1 MVTRNVN
8 CEKMVASVRTFD
20 HCHYKFNFGHFFR
33 TGFESELLDQNLII
47 VSLIMF
53 IYTVLFLKALF
64 QNAQDEIFEIFKMLE
79 NNIKFTRTAC

>member
-1 MVTRNVN
+1 
-8 CEKMVASVRTFD
+8 MVAFVRTFD
-20 HCHYKFNFGHFFR
+20 HCHYKFNFGYFFR
-33 TGFESELLDQNLII
+33 AGFESEILDQNLII

-64 QNAQDEIFEIFKMLE
+64 QNVQDEIFEIFKMFE